1 LNIHIILSG
10 GVVMPRGDGTG
21 PAGMGPMTGRAAGYC
36 AGYSVP
42 GYMNPIPGRGGFWGT
57 GAWGRGRGYRHM
69 YYATGLPYW
78 ARGAYAP
85 TTAPG
90 YTYPPVNP
98 YYGAAPVSKEDQVKA
113 LQAQADML
121 SKSLEDVNKAISD
134 LEKESSGQK

>member
-1 LNIHIILSG
+1 MLQG

-42 GYMNPIPGRGGFWGT
+42 GYANPAGGRGGLWGG

-78 ARGAYAP
+78 ARGYYQAP
-85 TTAPG
+85 APG

-98 YYGAAPVSKEDQVKA
+98 YYGTVPLSREDQVKA

-134 LEKESSGQK
+134 LEKESGGQNSG

>member
-1 LNIHIILSG
+1 
-10 GVVMPRGDGTG
+10 MPRGDGSG

-42 GYMNPIPGRGGFWGT
+42 GYLNPAFGRGGYGGG

-78 ARGAYAP
+78 ARGDYGAP
-85 TTAPG
+85 APGYGASVPG

-98 YYGAAPVSKEDQVKA
+98 YYGAAPVSVEDQVKA
-113 LQAQADML
+113 LQVQADML
-121 SKSLEDVNKAISD
+121 NKSLEDVNKAISN
-134 LEKESSGQK
+134 LEKESGDQK